1 MRHALYWELM
11 EDEFGAARAA
21 SLHTDLALSS
31 LDSRTPAQAFEAGLG
46 PREVWHAVCEAAG
59 VPAERRLGR
68 DKPHSTPL

>member
-11 EDEFGAARAA
+11 EDEFGSARAA

-31 LDSRTPAQAFEAGLG
+31 LGSRTPAQAFEAGLG
-46 PREVWHAVCEAAG
+46 LREVWHAVCEAAG